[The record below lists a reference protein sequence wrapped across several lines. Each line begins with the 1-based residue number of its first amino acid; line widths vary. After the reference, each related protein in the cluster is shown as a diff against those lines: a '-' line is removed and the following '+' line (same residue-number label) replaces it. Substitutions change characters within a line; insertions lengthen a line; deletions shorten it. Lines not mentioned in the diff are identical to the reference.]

1 MPTDKTFRERLRTV
15 QMVPITAYDASGQL
29 APAPVRT
36 LVGRAATAGI
46 RVFIPCAGSAEFDCL
61 SNDEIVRTIGV
72 VRETVGPNA
81 TVMVPVGR
89 QCHEAIRLGQDAVR
103 AGADCVLVM
112 PLAFPYLSNPGAK
125 DYYKAILD
133 GVGVPVL
140 LYKKAD
146 VPSDDL
152 LLELAEHPNLMGV
165 KYAVNDIDAFTRV
178 VQKDGG
184 RIDWYCGSAERFA
197 PSFMLV
203 GATGYTSGAA
213 NVVPRLTLAMHAA
226 IVAGDWP
233 RALRL
238 QQAIRP
244 IEDYRARGG
253 GSFNITFLKYAIT
266 HTGLDFGPPRPPNRR
281 LTETEMREIDE
292 LMPALLKAET
302 C

>member
-1 MPTDKTFRERLRTV
+1 MIAKPFRERLRTV

-29 APAPVRT
+29 AEAPMRA
-36 LVGRAATAGI
+36 LIGRSFAAGI

-61 SNDEIVRTIGV
+61 SNDEIVRTIGL
-72 VRETVGPNA
+72 VREVVGAGA
-81 TVMVPVGR
+81 TVMAPVGR
-89 QCHEAIRLGQDAVR
+89 QCHEAVRLGQDAVR

-112 PLAFPYLSNPGAK
+112 PLSFPYASNPGAK
-125 DYYKAILD
+125 DYYRAILD
-133 GVGVPVL
+133 EVGVPVL
-140 LYKKAD
+140 LYKKSE

-152 LLELAEHPNLMGV
+152 LLELAEHPNLVGV
-165 KYAVNDIDAFTRV
+165 KYAVNDIDAFTRI
-178 VQKDGG
+178 VQKDNG

-213 NVVPRLTLAMHAA
+213 NLVPRLTLAMHAA

-238 QQAIRP
+238 QQALRP

-253 GSFNITFLKYAIT
+253 GSYNITFLKYAIT
-266 HTGLDFGPPRPPNRR
+266 HTGLDFGLPRPPNRR
-281 LTETEMREIDE
+281 LSEAEMLEIDQ
-292 LMPALLKAET
+292 LMPALLRVENG
-302 C
+302 